1 MLSLAVVIATHNRP
15 ELLANRAL
23 PSVASQSRAPEHL
36 IVVDDSDEDVRRT
49 NARIVSKFDV
59 GGVATRYIENCRTR
73 GVSGASNTAIAYLQA
88 NYPATFVAFLDDDD
102 AWDPSYLRKCEKA
115 ALDRD
120 LDMVAAGLIY
130 RPSGDSDGVLLD
142 PPAELDSAELLV
154 RNTHIQGSNTFVRLS
169 RILEAGGF
177 DEAMESTTDRDV
189 CIRLADLGTV
199 RFGALREHLVDH
211 YADSDRLRLS
221 TPGSD
226 KNGSGLRYFY
236 RKYRGRMS
244 ADQRQAFIERCR
256 RLFDCDPTI
265 DDPPP
270 PSVERRTVSE

>member
-1 MLSLAVVIATHNRP
+1 M
-15 ELLANRAL
+15 
-23 PSVASQSRAPEHL
+23 
-36 IVVDDSDEDVRRT
+36 VDDSDEDARRT
-49 NARIVSKFDV
+49 NARIVAEFDV
-59 GGVATRYIENCRTR
+59 GGVETRYLENCRAP
-73 GVSGASNTAIAYLQA
+73 GVSGASNTALDYFEA
-88 NYPATFVAFLDDDD
+88 NHPATFVAFLDDDD
-102 AWDPSYLRKCEKA
+102 AWDPSYLMKCERV
-115 ALDRD
+115 ALDGE

-142 PPAELDSAELLV
+142 PPNELDSAELLV

-177 DEAMESTTDRDV
+177 DEGMVSTTDRDV

-199 RFGALREHLVDH
+199 RYGALREHLVDH

-236 RKYRGRMS
+236 RKYRHRMS

-256 RLFDCDPTI
+256 KLFDCDPTI
-265 DDPPP
+265 DDPPRDARI
-270 PSVERRTVSE
+270 EVSG

>member
-1 MLSLAVVIATHNRP
+1 MLSLSVVIATYNRP

-23 PSVASQSRAPEHL
+23 PSVASQSRLPEHL
-36 IVVDDSDEDVRRT
+36 IVVDDSDGEMRRI
-49 NARIVSKFDV
+49 NARIVSGFDAV
-59 GGVATRYIENCRTR
+59 GVETRYMENCRTR
-73 GVSGASNTAIAYLQA
+73 GVSGASNTALAYLEA
-88 NYPATFVAFLDDDD
+88 NFPATFVAFLDDDD
-102 AWDPSYLRKCEKA
+102 AWDSSYLRKCERA

-130 RPSGDSDGVLLD
+130 RASGDSEGVRLD
-142 PPAELDSAELLV
+142 PPTELDSAELLV

-169 RILEAGGF
+169 RLLEAGGF

-199 RFGALREHLVDH
+199 RFGALPEHLVDH

-221 TPGSD
+221 TPGSE
-226 KNGSGLRYFY
+226 KNRSGLRYFY
-236 RKYRGRMS
+236 RKYRHRMS

-256 RLFDCDPTI
+256 RLFDCDPTT
-265 DDPPP
+265 DDP
-270 PSVERRTVSE
+270 SV